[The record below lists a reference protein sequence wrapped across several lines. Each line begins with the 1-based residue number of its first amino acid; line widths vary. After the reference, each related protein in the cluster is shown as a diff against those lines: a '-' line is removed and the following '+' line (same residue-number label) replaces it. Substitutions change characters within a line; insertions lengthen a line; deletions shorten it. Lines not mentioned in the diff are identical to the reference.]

1 VTEGS
6 VVPSIFRHEY
16 NFERVFVFEVFLFQG
31 SSFSRWSLF
40 SRGSSFWKGLSPSVF
55 VFWAPDAPNNDA
67 ICCIEML
74 RSFGRG
80 YKLLT
85 RHSLGVLSI
94 AFVVV
99 VVSVP
104 VHGIFP
110 VLFMK
115 KHLS

>member
-1 VTEGS
+1 MMQMGKK
-6 VVPSIFRHEY
+6 
-16 NFERVFVFEVFLFQG
+16 ERRKGGVEEFHSLQISAGLF
-31 SSFSRWSLF
+31 
-40 SRGSSFWKGLSPSVF
+40 PV
-55 VFWAPDAPNNDA
+55 ANNVA
-67 ICCIEML
+67 ICCNEML

-80 YKLLT
+80 FKLLT
-85 RHSLGVLSI
+85 RQNLGVLRI

-104 VHGIFP
+104 VQGIFP